1 MPLFRIICEIF
12 LLHLLLLFALSS
24 GPFVFLRSALLS
36 PLQVHVLVPPVSID
50 AVIREAQ
57 RNANANASAGVFGA
71 AGAGGHG
78 RCVNPFSGA
87 CGPVRAVAALKM
99 AISNH
104 CKNFHFRGEQ
114 KMNIEVEHQLRV

>member
-1 MPLFRIICEIF
+1 
-12 LLHLLLLFALSS
+12 
-24 GPFVFLRSALLS
+24 
-36 PLQVHVLVPPVSID
+36 VLVPPVSID

-87 CGPVRAVAALKM
+87 WSDAGNCSTEN
-99 AISNH
+99 SNYLLL
-104 CKNFHFRGEQ
+104 Q
-114 KMNIEVEHQLRV
+114 KTFILLNKK

>member
-1 MPLFRIICEIF
+1 M
-12 LLHLLLLFALSS
+12 
-24 GPFVFLRSALLS
+24 
-36 PLQVHVLVPPVSID
+36 LVPPVSID

-87 CGPVRAVAALKM
+87 CLDADNYSTE
-99 AISNH
+99 ISNIQAL
-104 CKNFHFRGEQ
+104 Q
-114 KMNIEVEHQLRV
+114 KLSFSW